1 LASPQYYEENQN
13 MAIQRTFGMIKPD
26 AVMKKVAGKII
37 SKIEEI
43 GLSVVAIKK
52 IQLSKAQAQAFYAV
66 HKEMNFYNPLVDFM
80 SSSPIY
86 AMVIEGDNA
95 ISGWRTLMGATDPSK
110 AADGTLRKLYASSI
124 RENAVHGSD
133 APETAAQEIKFFF
146 SDLDIVS
153 A

>member
-1 LASPQYYEENQN
+1 
-13 MAIQRTFGMIKPD
+13 MATQRTFGIIKPD

-37 SKIEEI
+37 SKIEES

-52 IQLSKAQAQAFYAV
+52 MQLSKVQAQAFYAV
-66 HKEMNFYNPLVDFM
+66 HKEKDFYNPLVDFM
-80 SSSPIY
+80 SSGPVY

-95 ISGWRTLMGATDPSK
+95 ISEWRTLMGATDPSK
-110 AADGTLRKLYASSI
+110 AADGTLRKLYASSV

-133 APETAAQEIKFFF
+133 APETAAQEIRFFF

-153 A
+153 V

>member
-1 LASPQYYEENQN
+1 VAT
-13 MAIQRTFGMIKPD
+13 QRTFGIIKPD

-37 SKIEEI
+37 SKIEES

-52 IQLSKAQAQAFYAV
+52 MQLSKVQAQAFYAV
-66 HKEMNFYNPLVDFM
+66 HKEKDFYNPLVDFM
-80 SSSPIY
+80 SSGPVY

-95 ISGWRTLMGATDPSK
+95 ISEWRTLMGATDPSK
-110 AADGTLRKLYASSI
+110 AADGTLRKLYASSV

-133 APETAAQEIKFFF
+133 APETAAQEIRFFF

-153 A
+153 V